1 MNKNCSCQSRK
12 QQACFTTWGKNTTFE
27 YKQAMKEEMLAT
39 SDVQTKF
46 KQLSITGALTNC
58 TTYDRDSRQW
68 MEITNMVTWLKLEA
82 KSLRQDTTWQVEN
95 IFQYDNMVYDSEN
108 LYCYLS
114 YY

>member
-68 MEITNMVTWLKLEA
+68 MEITNMVTWW
-82 KSLRQDTTWQVEN
+82 KSRA
-95 IFQYDNMVYDSEN
+95 
-108 LYCYLS
+108 
-114 YY
+114 